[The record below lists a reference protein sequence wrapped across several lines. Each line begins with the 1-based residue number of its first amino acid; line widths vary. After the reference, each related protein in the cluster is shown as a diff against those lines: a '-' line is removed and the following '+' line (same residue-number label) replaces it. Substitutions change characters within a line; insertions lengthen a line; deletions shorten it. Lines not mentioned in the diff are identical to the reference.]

1 MFSFKGFT
9 TQDRNTHLE
18 HLEDDIINRGTKG
31 GENAINFLKS
41 IRNMLSGSS
50 SKKVNMT
57 VKWDGAP
64 AIICGTNPEN
74 GKFFVGTKAV
84 FNKNPKINYTNADIR
99 KNHSGELAIKLTIAL
114 RELSRLG
121 IKGVLQGDFLFA
133 QSDLKKI
140 DMDGD
145 AMISF
150 TPNTIT
156 YAVPVASNIG
166 RQISRA

>member
-1 MFSFKGFT
+1 M
-9 TQDRNTHLE
+9 
-18 HLEDDIINRGTKG
+18 
-31 GENAINFLKS
+31 
-41 IRNMLSGSS
+41 
-50 SKKVNMT
+50 
-57 VKWDGAP
+57 
-64 AIICGTNPEN
+64 
-74 GKFFVGTKAV
+74 
-84 FNKNPKINYTNADIR
+84 
-99 KNHSGELAIKLTIAL
+99 AL

-166 RQISRA
+166 RQIIRAKMGIVFHTKYTGKV